1 MYTVEKY
8 TYTRYATNVKLA
20 QHVYVYT
27 YVDLVAVF
35 AAVRMRRTGS
45 PAASKCCSSGRETGC
60 SLATC
65 AKCHVAA
72 YIFSS
77 GCEGLKR
84 LFSRLFVGF
93 FIGARQVRIEPEG
106 HSCRTISYSSI
117 MKSYCLRDIS
127 PSRTHNRRDRSP
139 GCQLCYVTEQYVPR
153 IGYLKE
159 RVRT

>member
-1 MYTVEKY
+1 L
-8 TYTRYATNVKLA
+8 TRLYVYSQEVHVHTLRNNCQTGTTCIRIHIFRPCGRICCRTYATRGQPRGV
-20 QHVYVYT
+20 
-27 YVDLVAVF
+27 
-35 AAVRMRRTGS
+35 
-45 PAASKCCSSGRETGC
+45 
-60 SLATC
+60 
-65 AKCHVAA
+65 
-72 YIFSS
+72 IFSS

-84 LFSRLFVGF
+84 LFSRLFVSI
-93 FIGARQVRIEPEG
+93 FIGARQVRTEPEG